1 MMRIISVLVLACLVR
16 TSNAQLAA
24 GKKNIDAL
32 CGCFEVDFRYAETFS
47 NDTAY
52 KLRKPE
58 YSKGLEYVVP
68 VVAGKN
74 KIVLQHLLV
83 INDTMVIKHWREDW
97 EFEAANRLEYI
108 GSKQWK
114 KINIAPAETKNKWT
128 QTVWEVDDAPRYQGT
143 GEWVNANGKV
153 YWENITN
160 APLPRREYTKR
171 SDYQI
176 LKRGNKILI
185 DARGWVHEQDN
196 DKVALVNGVEKTIAQ
211 EKGYNSYVKTADTK
225 CAKAQQWWNANA
237 SFWNEVRTQWD
248 ALIATRSIII
258 LQSRIDNKRLDE
270 HFTAIW
276 KSWSN
281 KKIDANAL
289 KQETKAVIQKF
300 IAQPVIAGK

>member
-1 MMRIISVLVLACLVR
+1 MMRIFSVLVFAFIVGN
-16 TSNAQLAA
+16 SNAQLAT

-47 NDTAY
+47 NDTTY
-52 KLRKPE
+52 KLKKPE

-114 KINIAPAETKNKWT
+114 KIAIPASETKNKWT

-160 APLPRREYTKR
+160 APLPRREYSKR

-176 LKRGNKILI
+176 LKRGNRILV
-185 DARGWVHEQDN
+185 DAKGWVHEQDN
-196 DKVALVNGVEKTIAQ
+196 DKVALINGIEKTIAQ
-211 EKGYNSYVKTADTK
+211 EKGYNSYAKTADSK
-225 CAKAQQWWNANA
+225 CTKAQQWWTANA
-237 SFWNEVRTQWD
+237 AFWNEVRTQWD
-248 ALIATRSIII
+248 AAIANRSIIN
-258 LQSRIDNKRLDE
+258 LQFKVDNKRLDE
-270 HFTAIW
+270 HFTTIW
-276 KSWSN
+276 KAWSN
-281 KKIDANAL
+281 KQIDTIIL
-289 KQETKAVIQKF
+289 KQETKTAIAKF
-300 IAQPVIAGK
+300 IAQPVTVGK

>member
-1 MMRIISVLVLACLVR
+1 MRIISVLVLACLVS

-47 NDTAY
+47 NDTTY

-58 YSKGLEYVVP
+58 YSKGLEFVVP

-108 GSKQWK
+108 GNKQWK
-114 KINIAPAETKNKWT
+114 KVNIEPAETKNKWT

-143 GEWVNANGKV
+143 GEWVSANGKK

-211 EKGYNSYVKTADTK
+211 EKGYNSYVKTADSK
-225 CAKAQQWWNANA
+225 CASAQKWWAYNA

-248 ALIATRSIII
+248 ALIATRSIIN
-258 LQSRIDNKRLDE
+258 LQSKIDNKRLDE

-281 KKIDANAL
+281 KQIDANAL
-289 KQETKAVIQKF
+289 KQETKAVIEKF